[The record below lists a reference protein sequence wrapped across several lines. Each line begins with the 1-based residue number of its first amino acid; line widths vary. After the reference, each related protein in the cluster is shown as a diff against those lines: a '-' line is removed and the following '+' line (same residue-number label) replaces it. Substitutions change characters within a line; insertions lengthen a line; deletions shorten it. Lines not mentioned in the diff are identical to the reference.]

1 MADKEPRPGEKTPLA
16 QAFLDD
22 IFLLLVPGIAVPLGR
37 RSSPAPAS
45 DSRSGDRRAR
55 RGRRPA
61 QGQLLDFGGEGP
73 FHGSLSVPWTGGAG
87 APGAGAEGEAR
98 MAQVTTTDGLRI
110 YCFPNRDQP
119 EAFNRAVLEFL
130 AGLGA

>member
-1 MADKEPRPGEKTPLA
+1 M
-16 QAFLDD
+16 
-22 IFLLLVPGIAVPLGR
+22 
-37 RSSPAPAS
+37 
-45 DSRSGDRRAR
+45 
-55 RGRRPA
+55 
-61 QGQLLDFGGEGP
+61 LDFGGEGP
-73 FHGSLSVPWTGGAG
+73 FHGSLAAPWTGGAG